1 MSLNF
6 KANTPKELIF
16 EHVAEYLHHKNLKI
30 NKQDN
35 TRPWGGFFVI
45 EEDAA
50 EKFIDLYF
58 PGFTKEALN
67 ISGKLS
73 PKILI
78 VAPGKRLSWQY
89 HNRRAE
95 IWKLVEGTAAVV
107 TSNTD
112 EQKEVSVLNIG
123 DIIQLRQ
130 GERHRLIGLDNWGM
144 VAEIWQHTYPANP
157 SDEEDIIRIADD
169 FGR

>member
-16 EHVAEYLHHKNLKI
+16 EHIEEYLHHKNLKI
-30 NKQDN
+30 SKQDN

-45 EEDAA
+45 EENEAG
-50 EKFIDLYF
+50 KFIELYF
-58 PGFTKEALN
+58 PEFTEAELN
-67 ISGKLS
+67 ISGRLS

-95 IWKLVEGTAAVV
+95 IWKLIGGTAAVV
-107 TSNTD
+107 TSDTD
-112 EQKEVSVLNIG
+112 EQKETITLNLG
-123 DIIQLRQ
+123 DIIQLKQ
-130 GERHRLIGLDNWGM
+130 GDRHRLVGLDNWGI
-144 VAEIWQHTYPANP
+144 VAEIWQHTDAANP
-157 SDEEDIIRIADD
+157 SDEEDIIRGQDD

>member
-30 NKQDN
+30 SKQDN

-45 EEDAA
+45 EENEAG
-50 EKFIDLYF
+50 KFIELYF
-58 PGFTKEALN
+58 PGLTEIELN
-67 ISGKLS
+67 ISGRLS

-95 IWKLVEGTAAVV
+95 IWKLIGGAAGVI

-112 EQKEVSVLNIG
+112 DEEKSISLNLEN
-123 DIIQLRQ
+123 IIRLKQ
-130 GERHRLIGLDNWGM
+130 GERHRLVGLASWGI
-144 VAEIWQHTYPANP
+144 VAEIWQHTDKENP
-157 SDEEDIIRIADD
+157 SDEDDIIRLQDD

>member
-6 KANTPKELIF
+6 KSNTPKELIF
-16 EHVAEYLHHKNLKI
+16 EHITEYLHLKKLII

-45 EEDAA
+45 EESAA

-95 IWKLVEGTAAVV
+95 IWKLIGGTVGVV
-107 TSNTD
+107 NSDTD
-112 EQKEVSVLNIG
+112 EQKEVRTLNIG
-123 DIIQLRQ
+123 DIIQLKQ
-130 GERHRLIGLDNWGM
+130 GERHRLVGLDNWGI
-144 VAEIWQHTYPANP
+144 VAEIWQHTDGANP
-157 SDEEDIIRIADD
+157 SDEADIIRLADD

>member
-6 KANTPKELIF
+6 KSDTPKELIF
-16 EHVAEYLHHKNLKI
+16 EHVAEYLHLKNLKI
-30 NKQDN
+30 NKYDN

-45 EEDAA
+45 EEAEA

-78 VAPGKRLSWQY
+78 VAPEKRLSWQY

-95 IWKLVEGTAAVV
+95 IWKLISGTAAVV
-107 TSNTD
+107 NSDTD
-112 EQKEVSVLNIG
+112 DHSAKA
-123 DIIQLRQ
+123 R
-130 GERHRLIGLDNWGM
+130 RK
-144 VAEIWQHTYPANP
+144 A
-157 SDEEDIIRIADD
+157 
-169 FGR
+169 

>member
-6 KANTPKELIF
+6 KSDTPKELIF
-16 EHVAEYLHHKNLKI
+16 EHVAEYLHLKNLKI

-45 EEDAA
+45 EETEA

-58 PGFTKEALN
+58 SEFTKESLS
-67 ISGKLS
+67 ISGRLS

-78 VAPGKRLSWQY
+78 VAPNKRLSWQY

-95 IWKLVEGTAAVV
+95 IWKLIGGTASVV
-107 TSNTD
+107 KSDTD
-112 EQKEVSVLNIG
+112 DQKETTALHIG
-123 DIIQLRQ
+123 DTIQLKQ
-130 GERHRLIGLDNWGM
+130 GDRHRLVGLNNWGI
-144 VAEIWQHTYPANP
+144 VAEIWQHTDTTCP
-157 SDEEDIIRIADD
+157 SDEDDIIRVQDD